1 MFGDIFG
8 NMAKQQEELAAHLA
22 EITVDAEA
30 GGGAVKVTATGDGR
44 IKNISLD
51 ASQFPADN
59 LEQAEDLLLAAV
71 NEALDKARATAS
83 DETEKLI
90 KQMMPFGG
98 MDQFL
103 GK

>member
-8 NMAKQQEELAAHLA
+8 NMQKQQEELAARLA
-22 EITVDAEA
+22 EITSDAEA

-51 ASQFPADN
+51 ASLLNLAD
-59 LEQAEDLLLAAV
+59 LEQTEDLLLAAV
-71 NEALDKARATAS
+71 NEALDKARETSAV
-83 DETEKLI
+83 ETEKLI

>member
-1 MFGDIFG
+1 MFGDLFG
-8 NMAKQQEELAAHLA
+8 NMQKQQEELAAKLA
-22 EITVDAEA
+22 EITVNAEA

-51 ASQFPADN
+51 ASRLNPAD
-59 LEQAEDLLLAAV
+59 LEQTEDLLLAAI
-71 NEALDKARATAS
+71 NEALDHARLAAS